1 MLTYAVPPL
10 EKATSQDLRRPP
22 ASVPLRTAG
31 TVGGLLGDDLSLSQV
46 LHTSA
51 YVSIRQHQH
60 TYAVL
65 PQLGDDLSLSQVLL
79 IVYGALTCIR
89 HHTLRQH
96 TLGDDLSLSQARVA

>member
-46 LHTSA
+46 L
-51 YVSIRQHQH
+51 
-60 TYAVL
+60 
-65 PQLGDDLSLSQVLL
+65 L

-96 TLGDDLSLSQARVA
+96 TLGDDLSLSQARVAQGLIHY